1 MEFKEYM
8 LYLSKDEIIK
18 ELERCF
24 NRSNESWLK
33 TRLENAAVEK
43 INKKLDLILD
53 KQEKLDLTKPD
64 QRTKYYLLEEKYKKL
79 DLIFDKMCGVEELK
93 KGAKE

>member
-24 NRSNESWLK
+24 NRSNASWLK

-64 QRTKYYLLEEKYKKL
+64 QCTKYYLLEEKYKKL
-79 DLIFDKMCGVEELK
+79 DLIFNKMCGVEELK
-93 KGAKE
+93 KGATE